1 MATTDFRDLTVNFYI
16 ETKLK
21 KPDMADKNT
30 FYKVYSPITF
40 KLKPREDI
48 YLDLKFNIQTPET
61 IDPWLNLLPSLKEL
75 GLSIEKDWREHKS
88 TNNTILLHVLTK
100 NFNHTRTI
108 KKKQCIGFIYLL
120 GERCTDKITT
130 KYTTNATATTI

>member
-1 MATTDFRDLTVNFYI
+1 MTDTN
-16 ETKLK
+16 K
-21 KPDMADKNT
+21 

-75 GLSIEKDWREHKS
+75 GLSIEEDCREYKS
-88 TNNTILLHVLTK
+88 INNTILLHLLNK
-100 NFNHTRTI
+100 SFNQTQTI
-108 KKKQCIGFIYLL
+108 KKKQCIGFIFLL
-120 GERCTDKITT
+120 EEHCSDKIAT
-130 KYTTNATATTI
+130 KYITI

>member
-1 MATTDFRDLTVNFYI
+1 MAATDFRDLTVNFYI
-16 ETKLK
+16 ETKIK
-21 KPDMADKNT
+21 KSDMEDKNT

-75 GLSIEKDWREHKS
+75 GLSVEEDWREQKL
-88 TNNTILLHVLTK
+88 TNNIILLHVLNK
-100 NFNHTRTI
+100 NFNQTQTI
-108 KKKQCIGFIYLL
+108 KKKQCIGFIFLL
-120 GERCTDKITT
+120 GEHCTDKITN
-130 KYTTNATATTI
+130 KYTTTTTI